1 LLTLA
6 GDGLE
11 PWQWQAAAAF
21 VDAQFRRS
29 LMLSDAA
36 RDRLRKTIEAARA
49 AAADP
54 KASAARRIAALRLL
68 GRDVADVQVIRPL
81 LQPQVAPALQNAA
94 VDAAARGSDMAMAG
108 VLLEAWPGAAPS
120 LRARSL
126 AAMLSRPAW
135 CHAFLEAVGRGEIPP
150 SQVPTD
156 ARARL
161 LKHDDAAIRQ
171 RAAAVFAAAS
181 AQLSSR
187 ADVLKNYQP
196 ALKLRGEAIRGKE
209 LFAQTC
215 AACHLVQGVGHA
227 VGPDLTALTDRSTQ
241 YLLTSILDPNA
252 AVEGR
257 YVAYRV
263 QTTDDRDLLGLITDE
278 TAAGFSVLSGNGLR
292 ETVKRSEIRVLK
304 STGLSLMPEGLE
316 QALTPQDLADLI
328 AFLQR

>member
-1 LLTLA
+1 
-6 GDGLE
+6 
-11 PWQWQAAAAF
+11 
-21 VDAQFRRS
+21 
-29 LMLSDAA
+29 
-36 RDRLRKTIEAARA
+36 
-49 AAADP
+49 
-54 KASAARRIAALRLL
+54 
-68 GRDVADVQVIRPL
+68 
-81 LQPQVAPALQNAA
+81 
-94 VDAAARGSDMAMAG
+94 MAG
-108 VLLEAWPGAAPS
+108 ALLEAWPGAAPS

-126 AAMLSRPAW
+126 AALLSRPAW
-135 CHAFLEAVGRGEIPP
+135 IGAFLEAVGRGEIPA

-161 LKHDDAAIRQ
+161 LKHDDAAIRE
-171 RAAAVFAAAS
+171 RAAAVFTAAA
-181 AQLSSR
+181 AQPSSR

-196 ALKLRGEAIRGKE
+196 VLKLHGDPIRGKE

-227 VGPDLTALTDRSTQ
+227 VGPDLAALTDRSSQ

-292 ETVKRSEIRVLK
+292 EAVKRSEIRALK
-304 STGLSLMPEGLE
+304 STGLSLMPEGME

-328 AFLQR
+328 AFLQK